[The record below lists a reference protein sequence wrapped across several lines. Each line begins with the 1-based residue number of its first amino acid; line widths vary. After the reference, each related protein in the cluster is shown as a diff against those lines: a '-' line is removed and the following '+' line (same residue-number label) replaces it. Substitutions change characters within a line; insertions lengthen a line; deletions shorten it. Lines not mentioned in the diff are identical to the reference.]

1 MAELSVAEMEQR
13 SKNFLID
20 IVKNYKVFIDTCSL
34 LSESAESFWKNIA
47 PVLKAENA
55 SIIVPLRVYEEVEKY
70 ANDAE
75 LCQKKASDN
84 PGLNHAAKLA
94 KDKIIKLQSEGL
106 VRVLGDKNDNFA
118 DNVFQTVFTQYRM
131 KFNLILITQD
141 KNLASDIMRISESK
155 AVSVN
160 TKILVRRINK
170 HGYLSFIENNKTELR
185 KYEVKKATHNHTSKV
200 NGKKQSEES
209 LPISEDEIFAH
220 ADIITNITG
229 SVSVTYYPKEG
240 DIVTAERGGNR
251 KSIKLVNA
259 GNSGGEG
266 TIFMTDIPNVVAKI
280 YKPGKIDKA
289 KFEKLKLMMTK
300 NINCDGVC
308 FPIAMLYNS
317 RNEFVGFL
325 MNKAQGKELQKC
337 LFIPQLLK
345 KHFPDWKK
353 KDTVQ
358 LCLTILNKLKYLHDR
373 NIILGDINPNNIL
386 VVSPTEVYFV
396 DTDSY
401 QIEGYPCPVGT
412 INYTAPE
419 IQKKKFDTFLRTM
432 GNEQFAVATLL
443 FMIMLPGKPPYSL
456 QGGDNQIDNIINGD
470 FAYASGERTNGKAPE
485 GVWRYIWS
493 HMPRYLK
500 DDFYETFRKGGM
512 QNTENSRFSDDD
524 WIRKFEHYA
533 ELLSDENGK
542 FLTNDSMSAELFP
555 VRLKKDANTTYVK
568 CKLCGRDIDE
578 ERMEQGYCRDC
589 LRSGETYR
597 CSRCGDDIVYTN
609 YQKLIRHAKRY
620 DTCKTCND
628 KLNSIYRRYA
638 CANPKCRN
646 TIEIT
651 YRFKEN
657 LESKG
662 KRLPTV
668 CKDCR
673 DVSYQRSWCSVCNR
687 PFDITYGE
695 KEYFDSKGFDLP
707 KKCPSCRGSKSSY
720 STTHSSN
727 NRTYNS
733 SDAYYHTP
741 SAPKKKSSLCFI
753 TTAVCKYFNKPDDCY
768 ELTTLRSF
776 RDNWLANQPDGQ
788 ALIAEYY
795 SIAPLIVTA
804 LGSSPEKDSIYLHLW
819 NDYIEPC
826 IKLIELGAN
835 DTCKKLYIDMVNELK
850 EKFIYNS

>member
-1 MAELSVAEMEQR
+1 MADFSVAEMEQR
-13 SKNFLID
+13 SKKFLID
-20 IVKNYKVFIDTCSL
+20 IVKKYKIFIDTCSL
-34 LSESAESFWKNIA
+34 LSEYADKFWEHII
-47 PVLKAENA
+47 PVLTEEKA
-55 SIIVPLRVYEEVEKY
+55 SMIVPFRVYEEVEKY
-70 ANDAE
+70 ANDLE
-75 LCQKKASDN
+75 LCKKKAANN
-84 PGLNHAAKLA
+84 PGLNQTAKRSRGR
-94 KDKIIKLQSEGL
+94 IIKMQAEGL
-106 VRVLGDKNDNFA
+106 VRVLGDENDNFA

-131 KFNLILITQD
+131 KYNLLLITQD
-141 KNLASDIMRISESK
+141 KNLAADILRISESK
-155 AVSVN
+155 AVTAN

-170 HGYLSFIENNKTELR
+170 YGYLSFVENLKNETR
-185 KYEVKKATHNHTSKV
+185 KAEPRKFNAQPQPNHSERKV
-200 NGKKQSEES
+200 AEES

-220 ADIITNITG
+220 ADVMTVTSG
-229 SVSVTYYPKEG
+229 LVTVSFYPKEG
-240 DIVTAERGGNR
+240 DTVTAERGGNR
-251 KSIKLVNA
+251 KPIKLVKS
-259 GNSGGEG
+259 GSSGGEG
-266 TIFMTDIPNVVAKI
+266 RIYSTDIPNVVAKI

-300 NINCDGVC
+300 NINCEGVC

-317 RNEFVGFL
+317 KDEFVGFL

-345 KHFPDWKK
+345 KYFPNWKK

-358 LCLTILNKLKYLHDR
+358 LCITILKKLKYLHDR

-419 IQKKKFDTFLRTM
+419 IQRKKFDTFLRTL

-456 QGGDNQIDNIINGD
+456 QGGENQIDNIINGD
-470 FAYASGERTNGKAPE
+470 FAYASGERTNGKAPD

-493 HMPRYLK
+493 HLPRYLK
-500 DDFYETFRKGGM
+500 DDFYETFRKGGL
-512 QNTENSRFSDDD
+512 QSTENTRFSDDD

-533 ELLSDENGK
+533 ELLSDLNGK
-542 FLTNDSMSAELFP
+542 FLTNDSMSADLFP
-555 VRLKKDANTTYVK
+555 IRLKKDANTTYVK
-568 CKLCGRDIDE
+568 CRLCGRDVDE
-578 ERMEQGYCRDC
+578 ERTEQGYCRDC
-589 LRSGETYR
+589 LRTGETYR
-597 CSRCGDDIVYTN
+597 CSRCGDDIVFTN
-609 YQKLIRHAKRY
+609 YQKLIRHARKY
-620 DTCKTCND
+620 DTCKACND
-628 KLNSIYRRYA
+628 KLNSIYRRYP
-638 CANPKCRN
+638 CANPNCRN
-646 TIEIT
+646 TVEVT

-673 DVSYQRSWCSVCNR
+673 DAVYTRSRCSICNR
-687 PFDITYGE
+687 LFEITFGE
-695 KEYFDSKGFDLP
+695 KEYFDNKGFDLP
-707 KKCPSCRGSKSSY
+707 KKCPSCRSGKTPVYSGSSY
-720 STTHSSN
+720 TPSRTYTTPSTTS
-727 NRTYNS
+727 T
-733 SDAYYHTP
+733 
-741 SAPKKKSSLCFI
+741 PKKKSSLCFI

-768 ELTTLRSF
+768 ELTTLRKF
-776 RDNWLANQPDGQ
+776 RDTWLSAQPDGK
-788 ALIAEYY
+788 ALVSEYY
-795 SIAPLIVTA
+795 AIAPDIVNA
-804 LGSSPEKDSIYLHLW
+804 IDNSLEKDIIYMHIW

-850 EKFIYNS
+850 DKFC